1 VAVPWSR
8 LKENIVKILI
18 AEGYLKDQKKVK
30 AAVGFGEEMV
40 IQLKFDRENRPIIT
54 GLKRV
59 SSPGRRVYVGSKELA
74 PVRKGLGI
82 HVLSTPKGILVDR
95 EAQKAKVGG
104 ELICSVW

>member
-1 VAVPWSR
+1 
-8 LKENIVKILI
+8 
-18 AEGYLKDQKKVK
+18 
-30 AAVGFGEEMV
+30 VGGGDEIV
-40 IQLKFDRENRPIIT
+40 IQLKFDRENRPIIA

-59 SSPGRRVYVGSKELA
+59 STPGRRVYVGSKAMA
-74 PVRKGLGI
+74 PVRKGLGV